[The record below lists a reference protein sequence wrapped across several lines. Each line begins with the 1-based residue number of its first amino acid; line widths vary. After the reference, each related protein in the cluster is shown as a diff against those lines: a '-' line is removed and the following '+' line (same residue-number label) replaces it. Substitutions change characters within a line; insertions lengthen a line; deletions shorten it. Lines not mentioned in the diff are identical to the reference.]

1 MMRVLIVDDHSL
13 FRDGIS
19 SLLEAAGFTIVGQA
33 GDGQAAVAQVAE
45 LHPDLVLLDIHM
57 PVMNGLEALK
67 QIKAIAPTT
76 RVVMLTVSEDE
87 NNLLAAI
94 QNGAEGFLLKHL
106 SGPEFIEMLEGIKQG
121 EAAISRK
128 TASFLMKQLSQ
139 KRSASAPL
147 ETLTQRELDILRL
160 MSAGHTNKSI
170 SNKLMLSENTI
181 KYHLKN
187 ILRKLNVQNRTE
199 AVMKAVQEK
208 LIDQKSENK

>member
-1 MMRVLIVDDHSL
+1 MRVLIVDDHSL

-33 GDGQAAVAQVAE
+33 GDGQSAVAQVE
-45 LHPDLVLLDIHM
+45 KMEPDLVLLDIHM

-67 QIKAIAPTT
+67 RIKAGWPGT

-87 NNLLAAI
+87 NDLLAAI
-94 QNGAEGFLLKHL
+94 QSGAEGFLLKHL
-106 SGPEFIEMLEGIKQG
+106 SGPEFIEMLEGIRRG

-128 TASFLMKQLSQ
+128 ATTFLIRHMAQPAAPSAQSEPLS
-139 KRSASAPL
+139 
-147 ETLTQRELDILRL
+147 EREIEILRL
-160 MSAGHTNKSI
+160 LANGLSNRQI
-170 SNKLMLSENTI
+170 SERLMLSENTV

-187 ILRKLNVQNRTE
+187 LLRKMDVQNRTE

-208 LIDQKSENK
+208 LIE

>member
-1 MMRVLIVDDHSL
+1 
-13 FRDGIS
+13 
-19 SLLEAAGFTIVGQA
+19 
-33 GDGQAAVAQVAE
+33 
-45 LHPDLVLLDIHM
+45 
-57 PVMNGLEALK
+57 
-67 QIKAIAPTT
+67 
-76 RVVMLTVSEDE
+76 MLTVSEDE
-87 NNLLAAI
+87 DNLLAAI

-170 SNKLMLSENTI
+170 SNELMLSENTI